1 MKKLN
6 LKPHPTLALGA
17 HSRILKLIQKNY
29 FLNGSPNVITSQIQP
44 YLSQRFFFSQFT
56 IVSLILHLISSAS
69 PLFLSLSLSLTTCI
83 FQNTNMTVV
92 LLFSLKHAV
101 SCHAYVKFSLILP
114 GILTIVYKH
123 SNCFSLISIS

>member
-6 LKPHPTLALGA
+6 LKSHPTLALGA
-17 HSRILKLIQKNY
+17 HSRILKLIQNNY
-29 FLNGSPNVITSQIQP
+29 FLNASPNVITSQIQP
-44 YLSQRFFFSQFT
+44 YLIQRFFFFQFT
-56 IVSLILHLISSAS
+56 IVSLILNLISSTS
-69 PLFLSLSLSLTTCI
+69 LLFLSLSLNTCI

-101 SCHAYVKFSLILP
+101 SCHAYVKFSLMLP
-114 GILTIVYKH
+114 GILTTVYKH